1 VTPNLTEYYVLVVD
15 DEATIRDLI
24 AEALCEAGY
33 RVETA
38 ANGVEAFGIMQ
49 RELPRAIVLDLMMPQ
64 LDAEGFVELTRLNP
78 QFASIPILVVTAAY
92 AALDAAER
100 LGARACLTKPFELD
114 TLVETVGKIVGE
126 PLPLG
131 AAENGDA
138 SVGRQQLPGVIG

>member
-1 VTPNLTEYYVLVVD
+1 LTEYYVLVVD

-24 AEALCEAGY
+24 AEALREAGY

-114 TLVETVGKIVGE
+114 TLVETVGTIVGE
-126 PLPLG
+126 PLPVRAPEQGESPGKQQPG
-131 AAENGDA
+131 AI
-138 SVGRQQLPGVIG
+138 RQL